1 MADSRPLAPNDPC
14 GLSPCVCAS
23 APPPRLPRPVL
34 GPFGCPSGCSFVGPT
49 GLLRT
54 HVANAHSNAVFIQAQ
69 LAPLGLASCPFC
81 NVVFLRS
88 TGLAVHIRSCS
99 RSAGLD
105 LGHVLQDGWPRTCWL
120 YRSNALMRVP
130 ATAQLPP
137 GDADRQLRL
146 LPWSRSTA
154 GRPRSPSPSSASWTL
169 RPSCRSAPL
178 RSPLNPSLSP
188 DPLLPATEP

>member
-34 GPFGCPSGCSFVGPT
+34 GPFSCPSPGCSFVGPT

-88 TGLAVHIRSCS
+88 TGLAVHIRSCT

-105 LGHVLQDGWPRTCWL
+105 LSHVLQGGWPRPCWL
-120 YRSNALMRVP
+120 YRHNALMWVP

-137 GDADRQLRL
+137 GEADRKLRL
-146 LPWSRSTA
+146 LVTFN
-154 GRPRSPSPSSASWTL
+154 GRESKESIALVSFVDTSCRRAPSAALSAS
-169 RPSCRSAPL
+169 
-178 RSPLNPSLSP
+178 
-188 DPLLPATEP
+188 LLAWIP